1 MAMNGKLEDLIAKF
15 SQNAGLENIPPSEG
29 VWKFSADGNVFGVT
43 GDGEGRVWLFGEIPF
58 ADPAKK
64 EALLKSAMEANYFH
78 RGTGGATFALNPD
91 TGALTLITSERLD
104 ALGEEAFFAFVEK
117 FVNTLAVW
125 NGISDGSRPSAESSA
140 EPPAESSAAPKFA
153 YEAGFIQV

>member
-1 MAMNGKLEDLIAKF
+1 MNSKLEDLIAKF

>member
-78 RGTGGATFALNPD
+78 RGTGGATFALNPG
-91 TGALTLITSERLD
+91 TGALTLVASERLD
-104 ALGEEAFFAFVEK
+104 ALGEEAFFPFVEK
-117 FVNTLAVW
+117 FVNTLVVW
-125 NGISDGSRPSAESSA
+125 NGFSNGPGPQTDSSA
-140 EPPAESSAAPKFA
+140 EPRDDAPAAPAFA
-153 YEAGFIQV
+153 YDAGFMQV

>member
-1 MAMNGKLEDLIAKF
+1 MNGKLEDLIAKF

>member
-1 MAMNGKLEDLIAKF
+1 MKLEELIEKF
-15 SQNAGLENIPPSEG
+15 SANAGLEDVPAVDK

-43 GDGEGRVWLFGEIPF
+43 GDEKGENLWLFGEISF

-64 EALLKSAMEANYFH
+64 DALVKAAMEANCFH

-91 TGALTLITSERLD
+91 TGALALVAAKRLD
-104 ALGEEAFFAFVEK
+104 GLDEEAFFAFVEK

-125 NGISDGSRPSAESSA
+125 NGISGAGKAQDDLPAGQSA
-140 EPPAESSAAPKFA
+140 EPSGDQPAALNF
-153 YEAGFIQV
+153 GFMRV

>member
-125 NGISDGSRPSAESSA
+125 NGISDGSRTQA
-140 EPPAESSAAPKFA
+140 EPPAEPQDDAPAAPAFA
-153 YEAGFIQV
+153 YEAGFMQV

>member
-29 VWKFSADGNVFGVT
+29 VWKFSADGNIFGVT
-43 GDGEGRVWLFGEIPF
+43 GDGGGRVWLFGEIPF

-125 NGISDGSRPSAESSA
+125 NGISDGSRPSAELSA
-140 EPPAESSAAPKFA
+140 EPQDDAPDAPAFS
-153 YEAGFIQV
+153 YEAGFMQV

>member
-1 MAMNGKLEDLIAKF
+1 MNGKLEDLIAKF

-58 ADPAKK
+58 AEPAKK

-125 NGISDGSRPSAESSA
+125 NGISDGSRTQA
-140 EPPAESSAAPKFA
+140 EPQDDAPAAPAFA
-153 YEAGFIQV
+153 YEAGFMQV

>member
-1 MAMNGKLEDLIAKF
+1 MNSKLEDLIAKF

-78 RGTGGATFALNPD
+78 RGTGGATFALNPG
-91 TGALTLITSERLD
+91 TGALTLIASERLD

>member
-1 MAMNGKLEDLIAKF
+1 MNGKLEDLIAKF

-78 RGTGGATFALNPD
+78 RGTGGATFALNPG
-91 TGALTLITSERLD
+91 TGALTLIASGWLD

-125 NGISDGSRPSAESSA
+125 NGISDGARPPAEPSA

>member
-1 MAMNGKLEDLIAKF
+1 MNGKLEDLIAKF

-125 NGISDGSRPSAESSA
+125 NGISDGARPPAELSA
-140 EPPAESSAAPKFA
+140 EPQDDAPDAPAFA
-153 YEAGFIQV
+153 YEAGFMQV

>member
-1 MAMNGKLEDLIAKF
+1 MKLEELIEKF
-15 SQNAGLENIPPSEG
+15 SANAGLEDVPAVDK

-43 GDGEGRVWLFGEIPF
+43 GDEKGENLWLFGEIPF

-78 RGTGGATFALNPD
+78 RCTVGATFALNPD

-125 NGISDGSRPSAESSA
+125 NGISDGSRTQA
-140 EPPAESSAAPKFA
+140 EPPAEPQDDAPAAPAFA
-153 YEAGFIQV
+153 YEAGFMQV

>member
-1 MAMNGKLEDLIAKF
+1 MNSKLEDLIAKF

-78 RGTGGATFALNPD
+78 RGTGGATFALNPG

>member
-153 YEAGFIQV
+153 YEAGFMQV

>member
-43 GDGEGRVWLFGEIPF
+43 GDDEGRVWLFGEIPF